1 MTTITGMMDGGVDD
15 ATLARW
21 FPQLA
26 ATLAVE
32 QAARSRGSGRV
43 SRVSAAGRMLPAGTR
58 SAAGRMRAAAEVAQA
73 EKVALPWT
81 FDNIGAGGVVLS
93 RTRRYLVGGIAR
105 RSAPQIRQMLESGAV
120 VAVAVGAYGFRLAA
134 PRHEW
139 RWPAA

>member
-1 MTTITGMMDGGVDD
+1 MTTITGAMDGGVDR

-21 FPQLA
+21 FPALA
-26 ATLAVE
+26 GALDVE
-32 QAARSRGSGRV
+32 QAARSRGPGL
-43 SRVSAAGRMLPAGTR
+43 SRVA
-58 SAAGRMRAAAEVAQA
+58 AAGRMRAAAEVAQA

-93 RTRRYLVGGIAR
+93 RTRRYLIGGIAR
-105 RSAPQIRQMLESGAV
+105 RSAPRIRQMLESGAV
-120 VAVAVGAYGFRLAA
+120 VAEAVGAYGFRLAA